1 MSNNRTEHDYYNFL
15 SLHHIHHISG
25 SFNYFHHSCRSLRFS
40 HSSWFI
46 STIFLGGLSGL
57 AVTLFPLRL
66 VSRVSKLIQRNRC
79 ATCDSLGTELGP
91 VEELRHPGKSRRS
104 IPEHPEKVSDFLTF
118 SWKILPKS
126 WRSPGK
132 EKAAGC

>member
-1 MSNNRTEHDYYNFL
+1 M
-15 SLHHIHHISG
+15 
-25 SFNYFHHSCRSLRFS
+25 FS

-46 STIFLGGLSGL
+46 PIIFLGGLSGL

-79 ATCDSLGTELGP
+79 ATCDSLGTELGA

-104 IPEHPEKVSDFLTF
+104 FWRTYQNILKRFQIFLHF
-118 SWKILPKS
+118 PGKPQ
-126 WRSPGK
+126 SPGEVL
-132 EKAAGC
+132 EKKKQLAVSSVAVETNKCYHLALLSGTNRT